1 MFGKQKKN
9 KEVRPKANKMQNK
22 KAPITQEKIF
32 KIMLV
37 VTVAISAVFLFKNI
51 LGGAIQEAI
60 LIGATIAVFG
70 LVFLILILRKAK
82 ESTKQLTISIG
93 MLVLI
98 FVIGVNSGAYYSDD
112 FIMFLAVIALT
123 GLYLE
128 PKYSTIQLIIGTAA
142 LIGMYMLHP
151 EKADPM
157 GQYIQCLGE
166 FVLTGVLFIQTIK
179 RGKAFIGIG
188 EERAKEAETLVGS
201 MKQMGEDLET
211 DFAQSSERINNNT
224 DELQKG
230 SASIVESAV
239 NMQVSCDDVQD
250 RIIISQQSILEL
262 NEEVTRF
269 EIALRENQANMA
281 NMEKQLA
288 AVATTVNE
296 ANEVFHA
303 MEEKMGEVADVAD
316 QLGDISFNTSI
327 LSLNASIEAAR
338 AGESGA
344 GFEVVA
350 TEMRQLSNTSNVFSE
365 QVAEVVKELMREVG
379 ETAQQFTDSTQAL
392 EESKASMNELQES
405 FNRLTEQFGKL
416 YGNIE
421 TQNLNVNEVGDI
433 FNHLQSRVAEMQ
445 KYSEENKKSVGA
457 IVEAMDIYK
466 ENIEKVIES
475 TRMTET
481 EEVEL

>member
-1 MFGKQKKN
+1 MIFKK
-9 KEVRPKANKMQNK
+9 KEKKVQDR
-22 KAPITQEKIF
+22 KAPITQQQIF
-32 KIMLV
+32 KIMFTLTV
-37 VTVAISAVFLFKNI
+37 VISAVFFLKNL
-51 LGGAIQEAI
+51 LGGAMKEA
-60 LIGATIAVFG
+60 LMIGSTV
-70 LVFLILILRKAK
+70 LVFAVVFLFLKLKKAK
-82 ESTKQLTISIG
+82 ESSKQMAISIG
-93 MLVLI
+93 MMILVFIIAL
-98 FVIGVNSGAYYSDD
+98 NSGGYFSDD

-128 PKYSTIQLIIGTAA
+128 PKYSIAQLVIAAAA
-142 LIGMYMLHP
+142 LAVMYVFHP
-151 EKADPM
+151 EKADPL
-157 GQYIQCLGE
+157 GQYIQCWGE

-188 EERAKEAETLVGS
+188 EDRAKEAETLVDS
-201 MKQMGEDLET
+201 MKQMGVDLET

-224 DELQKG
+224 SELRKG
-230 SASIVESAV
+230 SVSMVDSAV
-239 NMQVSCDDVQD
+239 NMQSSCDDVQD

-269 EIALRENQANMA
+269 ELALRENQANMA

-288 AVATTVNE
+288 AVTTTVNE

-303 MEEKMGEVADVAD
+303 MEQKMGEVADIAD

-379 ETAQQFTDSTQAL
+379 ETAQQFEDSTKAL
-392 EESKASMNELQES
+392 AESKESMDELQQS
-405 FNRLTEQFGKL
+405 FTRLTEQFGKL

-445 KYSEENKKSVGA
+445 RYSEDNQKSVGA
-457 IVEAMDIYK
+457 IVEAMDLYK
-466 ENIEKVIES
+466 VNIEKVIEN
-475 TRMTET
+475 TRMTEA
-481 EEVEL
+481 EEV

>member
-1 MFGKQKKN
+1 MILKK
-9 KEVRPKANKMQNK
+9 KEKTVQDK

-32 KIMLV
+32 KIMLGVTIV
-37 VTVAISAVFLFKNI
+37 VSMVFLLKNI

-60 LIGATIAVFG
+60 MIGATITTFG
-70 LVFLILILRKAK
+70 LVFLFLVLRKAK
-82 ESTKQLTISIG
+82 ESTKQMTISIG
-93 MLVLI
+93 MLILI
-98 FVIGVNSGAYYSDD
+98 FVIGVNSGGYYSDD

-128 PKYSTIQLIIGTAA
+128 PKYSTIQLVLGTIA
-142 LIGMYMLHP
+142 LVAMYMMHP
-151 EKADPM
+151 EKADPF
-157 GQYIQCLGE
+157 GQYMQCLGE

-201 MKQMGEDLET
+201 MKQMGVDLEN

-224 DELQKG
+224 NELRRG
-230 SASIVESAV
+230 SSSIVNSAN
-239 NMQVSCDDVQD
+239 NMQGSCDDVQD

-288 AVATTVNE
+288 AVTETVNE

-303 MEEKMGEVADVAD
+303 MEQKMGEVADIAD

-379 ETAQQFTDSTQAL
+379 ETAQQFMDSTQAL

-405 FNRLTEQFGKL
+405 FNRLTEQFSKL

-421 TQNLNVNEVGDI
+421 TQNLNVNEVGSI

-445 KYSEENKKSVGA
+445 RYSEENQKSVGA
-457 IVEAMDIYK
+457 IVEAMDLYK
-466 ENIEKVIES
+466 VNIEKVIES
-475 TRMTET
+475 TRMTDED
-481 EEVEL
+481 

>member
-1 MFGKQKKN
+1 MIFKN
-9 KEVRPKANKMQNK
+9 EKNVQDR
-22 KAPITQEKIF
+22 KAPITQEQIF
-32 KIMLV
+32 KIMLM
-37 VTVAISAVFLFKNI
+37 VTISVSVVFLFKNI
-51 LGGAIQEAI
+51 LSGALQEA
-60 LIGATIAVFG
+60 LMIGATIIVFG
-70 LVFLILILRKAK
+70 ALFLILTLKKAK
-82 ESTKQLTISIG
+82 QTTKQLNISVG

-128 PKYSTIQLIIGTAA
+128 PKYSIVQLIIGSVFLT
-142 LIGMYMLHP
+142 GMYILHP
-151 EKADPM
+151 EKADPI

-166 FVLTGVLFIQTIK
+166 FILTGVLFIQTIK

-188 EERAKEAETLVGS
+188 EDRAKEAETLVDS
-201 MKQMGEDLET
+201 MKQMGVDLEC

-224 DELQKG
+224 KELRRG
-230 SASIVESAV
+230 SSSIVSSAE
-239 NMQVSCDDVQD
+239 NMQISCDDVQD
-250 RIIISQQSILEL
+250 RILMSQQSILEL

-269 EIALRENQANMA
+269 EMALRENQANMA

-288 AVATTVNE
+288 AVTATVNE
-296 ANEVFHA
+296 ANQVFHE
-303 MEEKMGEVADVAD
+303 MEQKMGEVADIAD

-350 TEMRQLSNTSNVFSE
+350 TEMRQLSNTSNIFSE

-379 ETAQQFTDSTQAL
+379 ETAQQFSDSTQAL
-392 EESKASMNELQES
+392 EESKASMDELQES
-405 FNRLTEQFGKL
+405 FTRLTQQFDKL

-421 TQNLNVNEVGDI
+421 TQNLNVNEVGNI
-433 FNHLQSRVAEMQ
+433 FNHLQGRVAEMQ
-445 KYSEENKKSVGA
+445 KYSAENQRSVGA
-457 IVEAMDIYK
+457 IVEAMDLYK
-466 ENIEKVIES
+466 VNIEKVIEN
-475 TRMTET
+475 TRMN
-481 EEVEL
+481 

>member
-1 MFGKQKKN
+1 MEGSKMIFKK
-9 KEVRPKANKMQNK
+9 KEKNVQDK

-32 KIMLV
+32 KIMFTLTV
-37 VTVAISAVFLFKNI
+37 VISAVFFLKNL
-51 LGGAIQEAI
+51 LGGATKEA
-60 LIGATIAVFG
+60 LMIGATVIVFAV
-70 LVFLILILRKAK
+70 VFLFLKLKKAK
-82 ESTKQLTISIG
+82 ESSKQMAISIG
-93 MLVLI
+93 MMILVFIIAL
-98 FVIGVNSGAYYSDD
+98 NSGGYFSDD

-128 PKYSTIQLIIGTAA
+128 PKYSIAQLIIAAVA
-142 LIGMYMLHP
+142 LIVMYVLHP
-151 EKADPM
+151 EKADPL
-157 GQYIQCLGE
+157 GQYIQCWGE

-188 EERAKEAETLVGS
+188 EDRAKEAEALVDS

-224 DELQKG
+224 NELQKG
-230 SASIVESAV
+230 SSSIVDSAV
-239 NMQVSCDDVQD
+239 NMQLSCDDVQD
-250 RIIISQQSILEL
+250 RIIISQQSISEL

-288 AVATTVNE
+288 AVTTTVNE

-303 MEEKMGEVADVAD
+303 MEQKMGEVADIAD

-365 QVAEVVKELMREVG
+365 QVAEVVKDLMREVG
-379 ETAQQFTDSTQAL
+379 ETAQQFMDSTKAL
-392 EESKASMNELQES
+392 EESKASMDELQES
-405 FNRLTEQFGKL
+405 FDRLTEQFSKL

-445 KYSEENKKSVGA
+445 KYSADNQKSVGA
-457 IVEAMDIYK
+457 IVEAMDLYK
-466 ENIEKVIES
+466 VNIEKVIES
-475 TRMTET
+475 TRMADA
-481 EEVEL
+481 EEVEA